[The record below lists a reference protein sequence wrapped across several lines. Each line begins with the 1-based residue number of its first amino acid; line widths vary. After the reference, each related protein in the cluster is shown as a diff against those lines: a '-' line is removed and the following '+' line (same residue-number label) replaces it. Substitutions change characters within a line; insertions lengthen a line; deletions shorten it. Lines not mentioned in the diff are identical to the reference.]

1 MLIQLHR
8 VAQTLM
14 ALPEGLKIMEPLV
27 PLASFT
33 NEKTKE
39 AQTQYLAASIPIG
52 KAQLAAAIERYGI

>member
-1 MLIQLHR
+1 
-8 VAQTLM
+8 M

-27 PLASFT
+27 PLASFM

>member
-1 MLIQLHR
+1 
-8 VAQTLM
+8 M
-14 ALPEGLKIMEPLV
+14 ALPEGLEIMEPLA

-39 AQTQYLAASIPIG
+39 AQKQYLAASIPIG